1 MTYKTIN
8 DTTIAEII
16 IKKSRFIC
24 ILIPLNQIQ
33 DIDSGRNEFKQKYLG
48 ANHYCFAY
56 RLRQDG
62 STLERCSD
70 DGEPGGTAGWPM
82 LNVLAQNDLENIMAI
97 IVRYFGG
104 TLLGTGGLVKAY
116 TQSVQSALEKARIIS
131 MEYSQKIMLTLD
143 YSYYGSFENISN
155 IVNEVADIQYAE
167 QVRLKVWVAV
177 DKLDTFIAKVEDL
190 SSGTAKVEMLEQG
203 FVHNKNNIV
212 NSSSYLYSCKPS
224 SR

>member
-24 ILIPLNQIQ
+24 ILMPLNQMQ
-33 DIDSGRNEFKQKYLG
+33 DIDTGRDEVRQKYPG

-62 STLERCSD
+62 SILERCSD

-97 IVRYFGG
+97 VVRYFGG

-116 TQSVQSALEKARIIS
+116 TQSVQSALNKARIIS
-131 MEYSQKIMLTLD
+131 MEYSQKIILTLD
-143 YSYYGSFENISN
+143 YSYYGISENYLSN
-155 IVNEVADIQYAE
+155 IINKVADIQYAE
-167 QVRLKVWVAV
+167 QVRLEVWVAV
-177 DKLDTFIAKVEDL
+177 DKLGTFVAKVEDL
-190 SSGTAKVEMLEQG
+190 SSGTAKVEMGEQG
-203 FVHNKNNIV
+203 FVPNN
-212 NSSSYLYSCKPS
+212 L
-224 SR
+224 RG

>member
-1 MTYKTIN
+1 
-8 DTTIAEII
+8 
-16 IKKSRFIC
+16 
-24 ILIPLNQIQ
+24 
-33 DIDSGRNEFKQKYLG
+33 
-48 ANHYCFAY
+48 
-56 RLRQDG
+56 
-62 STLERCSD
+62 
-70 DGEPGGTAGWPM
+70 
-82 LNVLAQNDLENIMAI
+82 
-97 IVRYFGG
+97 
-104 TLLGTGGLVKAY
+104 
-116 TQSVQSALEKARIIS
+116 

>member
-8 DTTIAEII
+8 NTIIAEII

-24 ILIPLNQIQ
+24 ILMPLNQIQ
-33 DIDSGRNEFKQKYLG
+33 DIETGRDEAKQKYPG

-62 STLERCSD
+62 SLLERCSD

-82 LNVLAQNDLENIMAI
+82 LNVLAQKDLENIMAI
-97 IVRYFGG
+97 VVRYFGG

-116 TQSVQSALEKARIIS
+116 TQSVQSALDKARIIC

-143 YSYYGSFENISN
+143 YNYYGSFEKYLHSMIAE
-155 IVNEVADIQYAE
+155 IEDIQYSDHIKLE
-167 QVRLKVWVAV
+167 IWVAI
-177 DKLDTFIAKVEDL
+177 DKLDDFTAKIDNL
-190 SSGTAKVEMLEQG
+190 SSGTATIELCEQD
-203 FVHNKNNIV
+203 FVAQKQH
-212 NSSSYLYSCKPS
+212 
-224 SR
+224 

>member
-1 MTYKTIN
+1 MTYKTID

-16 IKKSRFIC
+16 IKKSRFIS

-33 DIDSGRNEFKQKYLG
+33 DIDSGRNEFKQKYPG

-97 IVRYFGG
+97 VIRYFGG

-116 TQSVQSALEKARIIS
+116 TQSLQTALDKARIIC
-131 MEYSQKIMLTLD
+131 MEYSQKLMLTLD
-143 YSYYGSFENISN
+143 YSYYGILANYLSN
-155 IVNEVADIQYAE
+155 IINEVAGIQYAE
-167 QVRLKVWVAV
+167 QVRLEVWVAFG
-177 DKLDTFIAKVEDL
+177 KLDTFIAKVEDL
-190 SSGTAKVEMLEQG
+190 SSGTAEVEMLERG
-203 FVHNKNNIV
+203 FVHNRNQH
-212 NSSSYLYSCKPS
+212 YL
-224 SR
+224 R

>member
-8 DTTIAEII
+8 DTITAEII

-24 ILIPLNQIQ
+24 ILMPVNQMQ
-33 DIDSGRNEFKQKYLG
+33 DIDTVRDEVRQKYPG

-62 STLERCSD
+62 SILERCSD

-82 LNVLAQNDLENIMAI
+82 LNVLAQNDLENIIAI
-97 IVRYFGG
+97 VIRYFGG

-116 TQSVQSALEKARIIS
+116 TQSLQTALDKARIIC

-143 YSYYGSFENISN
+143 YSYYGILANYLRNI
-155 IVNEVADIQYAE
+155 INEVADIQYAE
-167 QVRLKVWVAV
+167 QVRLEVWVTV
-177 DKLDTFIAKVEDL
+177 GKLDTFIVKVEDL
-190 SSGTAKVEMLEQG
+190 SSGTAQVEILERG
-203 FVHNKNNIV
+203 FVHNKNQH
-212 NSSSYLYSCKPS
+212 YL
-224 SR
+224 R

>member
-8 DTTIAEII
+8 DTITAEII

-24 ILIPLNQIQ
+24 ILMPQNQIE
-33 DIDSGRNEFKQKYLG
+33 DIKTGLDEVRQKYPG

-62 STLERCSD
+62 SILERCSD

-82 LNVLAQNDLENIMAI
+82 LNVLAQNDLENIIAI
-97 IVRYFGG
+97 VIRYFGG

-116 TQSVQSALEKARIIS
+116 TQSVQLALNKVRIIS

-143 YSYYGSFENISN
+143 YNYYGILENHLSN
-155 IVNEVADIQYAE
+155 IINEVADIQYAE
-167 QVRLKVWVAV
+167 QVRLEMWVAF
-177 DKLDTFIAKVEDL
+177 DKLDTFIAKVENL
-190 SSGTAKVEMLEQG
+190 SSGTANIEMGEQN
-203 FVHNKNNIV
+203 FIPNN
-212 NSSSYLYSCKPS
+212 LRLKHF
-224 SR
+224 